1 MSVGKRAAMLAVM
14 MVAMLAETMAAMRVE
29 KMAVYLDV
37 WLVGTLAE

>member
-14 MVAMLAETMAAMRVE
+14 KAAMLAETMAAMRVE

-37 WLVGTLAE
+37 WLVGK